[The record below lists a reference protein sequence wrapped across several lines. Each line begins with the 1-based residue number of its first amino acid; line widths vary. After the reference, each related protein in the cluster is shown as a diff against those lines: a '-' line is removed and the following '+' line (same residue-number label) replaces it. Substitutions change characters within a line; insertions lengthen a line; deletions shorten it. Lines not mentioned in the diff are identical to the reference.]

1 MLVLT
6 RKPGEVIIL
15 DLGGREI
22 SVHILHTSTG
32 RVSIGV
38 DAPMEVKVRRG
49 ELSTNP
55 AKTAGIIG

>member
-6 RKPGEVIIL
+6 RKPGEIVIL
-15 DLGGREI
+15 DLEGREV

-32 RVSIGV
+32 RVSLGV
-38 DAPMEVKVRRG
+38 DAPRDVKVRRG
-49 ELSTNP
+49 DLATNP

>member
-6 RKPGEVIIL
+6 RKPGEIIVL
-15 DLGGREI
+15 DLAGREV

-32 RVSIGV
+32 RVSLGV
-38 DAPMEVKVRRG
+38 VAPRDVKIKRG
-49 ELSTNP
+49 ELATNP

>member
-6 RKPGEVIIL
+6 RKPGEIIVL

-32 RVSIGV
+32 RVSLGV
-38 DAPMEVKVRRG
+38 DAPRDIKVRRG
-49 ELSTNP
+49 ELATNP
-55 AKTAGIIG
+55 AKTAGAIG

>member
-6 RKPGEVIIL
+6 RKPGEIVIL
-15 DLGGREI
+15 DLEGREV

-32 RVSIGV
+32 RVSLGV
-38 DAPMEVKVRRG
+38 DAPRDVKVRRG
-49 ELSTNP
+49 ELATNP

>member
-6 RKPGEVIIL
+6 RKPGEIIIL

-32 RVSIGV
+32 RVSLGV
-38 DAPMEVKVRRG
+38 DAPKDVKVRRG
-49 ELSTNP
+49 ELAANP
-55 AKTAGIIG
+55 AKMAGIVG

>member
-6 RKPGEVIIL
+6 RKAGDSIIL
-15 DLGGREI
+15 ESFGKEI

-38 DAPMEVKVRRG
+38 DAPLEVKVRRG
-49 ELSTNP
+49 ELSAAP
-55 AKTAGIIG
+55 AKIAGLIG

>member
-6 RKPGEVIIL
+6 RKPGEIIIL
-15 DLGGREI
+15 DLDGREI

-32 RVSIGV
+32 RVSLGV
-38 DAPMEVKVRRG
+38 DAPLEVKVRRG
-49 ELSTNP
+49 ELSANP

>member
-6 RKPGEVIIL
+6 RKPGEVIHFAIN
-15 DLGGREI
+15 DQEV

-32 RVSIGV
+32 RVSLGV
-38 DAPMEVKVRRG
+38 DAPRDVKVRRG

>member
-6 RKPGEVIIL
+6 RKPGEIVIL

-32 RVSIGV
+32 RVSLGV
-38 DAPMEVKVRRG
+38 DAPRDVKVRRG

-55 AKTAGIIG
+55 AKTVGAIG

>member
-6 RKPGEVIIL
+6 RKPGEIVIL
-15 DLGGREI
+15 DPQGREV

-32 RVSIGV
+32 RVSLGV
-38 DAPMEVKVRRG
+38 DAPRDVKVRRG
-49 ELSTNP
+49 ELATNP

>member
-6 RKPGEVIIL
+6 RKPGEIVIL

-32 RVSIGV
+32 RVSLGV
-38 DAPMEVKVRRG
+38 DAPKDIKVRRG
-49 ELSTNP
+49 ELAANP
-55 AKTAGIIG
+55 S

>member
-6 RKPGEVIIL
+6 RKPGEIIIL
-15 DLGGREI
+15 DLEGREV

-32 RVSIGV
+32 RVSLGV
-38 DAPMEVKVRRG
+38 DAPREVKVRRG
-49 ELSTNP
+49 ELATNP